1 MLTVF
6 LIAFFLGMAVAG
18 VIALALLV
26 RVRNRV
32 IRLLDAIRKDLQRG
46 DDINALARIAEALRD
61 LS

>member
-1 MLTVF
+1 
-6 LIAFFLGMAVAG
+6 